1 MPNKVLIAALLAV
14 AVAVSGAA
22 PALAQKPA
30 APSTPAAQLPPYR
43 AVAITPPGDMTDAAF
58 IALRVQLAD
67 AVKKRDAAAVAKL
80 VAGTGFFWERDKSDA
95 ASKRRTGYE
104 NLSAALGLSNKDS
117 AGWDML
123 AAYAEDPTASASPS
137 RKGVYCAPA
146 DPGYDVAAFDKL
158 LKATQT
164 DAFEWGY
171 PVSPNTSVH
180 ATAAASAPVIEKL
193 GLHFVRVMPEN
204 KPGSAAY
211 QRIVTP
217 SGKAGYVTID
227 SIAPFGN
234 DQICYVK
241 DAAGWKIGGYIGGGE
256 PQ

>member
-1 MPNKVLIAALLAV
+1 MPNKVLIAAWVAV
-14 AVAVSGAA
+14 AVAASSAA
-22 PALAQKPA
+22 PAQAQKAAVQSAPA
-30 APSTPAAQLPPYR
+30 TQLPPYKP
-43 AVAITPPGDMTDAAF
+43 VAITPPGDMTDAAF
-58 IALRVQLAD
+58 IALRIQLAD
-67 AVKKRDAAAVAKL
+67 AVKKRDAVAVAKL
-80 VAGTGFFWERDKSDA
+80 VVGTGFFWERDKGDA
-95 ASKRRTGYE
+95 ASKRRSGYE
-104 NLSAALGLSNKDS
+104 NLSAALGLGNKDS

-123 AAYAEDPTASASPS
+123 AAYAEDPTASVSPS

-171 PVSPNTSVH
+171 PVSAGIDVRDK
-180 ATAAASAPVIEKL
+180 ATASAPVIDKL
-193 GLHFVRVMPEN
+193 GLHFVRVMPET
-204 KPGSAAY
+204 KPASAAY

-234 DQICYVK
+234 DQICYAK
-241 DAAGWKIGGYIGGGE
+241 DAAGWKVRGYIGGGE

>member
-1 MPNKVLIAALLAV
+1 MPNKVLTVLLLAV
-14 AVAVSGAA
+14 AIAALVVA

-30 APSTPAAQLPPYR
+30 APPAPAVLAPPYKP
-43 AVAITPPGDMTDAAF
+43 VTITPPGDLTDAAF
-58 IALRVQLAD
+58 TALRVQLAD
-67 AVKKRDAAAVAKL
+67 AVKKRDAAALAKL
-80 VAGTGFFWERDKSDA
+80 VVGTGFFWERDKGDA

-123 AAYAEDPTASASPS
+123 AGYAEDPTASAAPS
-137 RKGVYCAPA
+137 RKGVFCAPA
-146 DPGYDVAAFDKL
+146 DPAHDVAAFDRL
-158 LKATQT
+158 LKTTQT
-164 DAFEWGY
+164 QVLDWGY
-171 PVSPNTSVH
+171 PVAANTSVH
-180 ATAAASAPVIEKL
+180 AAPTASAPVIEKL
-193 GLHFVRVMPEN
+193 GLHVVRVMPDN

-217 SGKAGYVTID
+217 SGKAGYVSID
-227 SIAPFGN
+227 AIAPFGN

-241 DAAGWKIGGYIGGGE
+241 DAGGWKIGGYIGGGE